1 MINSTILQRSAI
13 ILALL
18 TAFGILIHDTKM
30 DKATS
35 MLFAVPAALAT
46 LGAIP
51 HLANEGH
58 NHIERGAFGKA
69 SRDAHNGTPRIQ
81 PRNDHKKY
89 ALQKRVSRGVHAFDG
104 YYQPLGEL

>member
-1 MINSTILQRSAI
+1 MNSTIIQRSAI

-18 TAFGILIHDTKM
+18 TALGILIHDTKM

-35 MLFAVPAALAT
+35 LLFAVPAALAF
-46 LGAIP
+46 GAIP
-51 HLANEGH
+51 HLASEGH

-69 SRDAHNGTPRIQ
+69 SRDAHNGMPRIQ